1 MAPKCGQGRG
11 QSEVIGVVLL
21 TGVIVVVVALV
32 GTVVLGSLLG
42 AGDREPLVAISGDLE
57 NKSVCGGENVTLR
70 HAGGDSLAAGDLIV
84 VLRNGDEDRV
94 AMDSENATFVGD
106 QAESGQFSPGDVW
119 TYNHS
124 QSGLVRVNVVDRNSG
139 TTIYTE
145 RCEI

>member
-1 MAPKCGQGRG
+1 MVPEPEWGRG
-11 QSEVIGVVLL
+11 QSEVVGVVLL

-42 AGDREPLVAISGDLE
+42 AGDREPLAAISGDLE
-57 NKSVCGGENVTLR
+57 NKSVCGSENVTLR
-70 HAGGDSLAAGDLIV
+70 HAGGDSLAAGDLTVI
-84 VLRNGDEDRV
+84 LRNGDEERV
-94 AMDSENATFVGD
+94 AIDSETATFVGG

-124 QSGLVRVNVVDRNSG
+124 QSGLVRINVVDRGSG

-145 RCEI
+145 RCDI